1 MGFIKR
7 LIGKL
12 FGMVDEDDYEALEK
26 KHEEL
31 KATTDDLINQV
42 AGLADEVKAKEELVK
57 EVSNT
62 LTEVQT
68 KAEALEEENVSLKAE
83 VKTSSKTINELT
95 VKVAELEADL
105 AAAENSETI
114 NKLENEVADL
124 KAQNEDLKS
133 KLSVKEQELAAA
145 KEAEKAALDAVEIYS
160 AKVTDLM
167 SQVEA
172 KEKALAEK
180 EVELANAQSEA
191 LQFSNR
197 IAQLEAEI
205 KRLQDLLG
213 SGEDSPTPET
223 VTVTVEENPEV
234 DVLLNGEVKTGVNE
248 YEKGISLVIEGR
260 AKDPAKQ
267 EFVVLNVSEDTSSS
281 INVAPQVEE
290 ASVEEKPA
298 KKKRSR
304 KK

>member
-26 KHEEL
+26 KYEEL

-42 AGLADEVKAKEELVK
+42 AGLADEVKAKEEIVK

-68 KAEALEEENVSLKAE
+68 KAEALEEENISLEAE
-83 VKTSSKTINELT
+83 VKASSKTINELT
-95 VKVAELEADL
+95 AKVAELEADL

-145 KEAEKAALDAVEIYS
+145 KEAEKAALDAVETYS